1 MVEARVRAPDPTPDG
16 PVGGKLEEET
26 MFLEELQ
33 KRFADMQDKAGVK
46 AVFGDPVE
54 LDGRKIIPVASVQYG
69 FGMGGGTGP
78 KKEEGEAPSGGA
90 GGAGARIEPI
100 AVVEVVDGKTKVM
113 PIVNVTRMAV
123 IGAFVA
129 AWGIFWI
136 TRTIRRVVPE
146 CAQAF
151 AAARRDKPAPS

>member
-1 MVEARVRAPDPTPDG
+1 
-16 PVGGKLEEET
+16 

-33 KRFADMQDKAGVK
+33 KRFADMQNKAGVK

-54 LDGRKIIPVASVQYG
+54 LDGRKVIPVAAVQYG

-78 KKEEGEAPSGGA
+78 KKEEGEAPSGG
-90 GGAGARIEPI
+90 GGGGGARIEPI
-100 AVVEVVDGKTKVM
+100 AVVEVVDGKLNVQ
-113 PIVNVTRMAV
+113 PIVNVTRLAV

-129 AWGIFWI
+129 AWGIFWM
-136 TRTIRRVVPE
+136 TRTLRKIASE

-151 AAARRDKPAPS
+151 AAAQKREKPMPSG